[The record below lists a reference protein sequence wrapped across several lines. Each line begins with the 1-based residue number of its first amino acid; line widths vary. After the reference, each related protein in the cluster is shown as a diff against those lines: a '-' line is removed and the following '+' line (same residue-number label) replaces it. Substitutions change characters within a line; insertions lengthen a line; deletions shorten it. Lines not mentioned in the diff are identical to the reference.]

1 MIKNNERR
9 SVRGGSRARRR
20 TAPRERPRIENIIKR
35 EREREKR
42 ESIYREG
49 DKDIY

>member
-35 EREREKR
+35 EREKR